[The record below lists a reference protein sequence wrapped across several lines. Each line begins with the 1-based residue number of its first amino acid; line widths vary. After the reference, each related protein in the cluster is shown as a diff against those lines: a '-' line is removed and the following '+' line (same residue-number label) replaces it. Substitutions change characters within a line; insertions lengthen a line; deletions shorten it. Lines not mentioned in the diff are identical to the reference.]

1 MAMSAAFPLF
11 VGLRY
16 AALPRGNR
24 FASLVSAVAL
34 LAMSLGVAAL
44 IVVLSVMN
52 GFEQELRDRILAVTP
67 HAVISGPA
75 EAQAAW
81 SELEARL
88 DATGALRARA
98 PFSGAAVMLSA
109 GSRVQ
114 GVQLEGIEPQREA
127 AASGLDAFFI
137 DGGLAA
143 LRPGEYRIALGSLVA
158 RELGVVPGD
167 RVTVVLPELVLSP
180 AGVLPRLRQFE
191 VAGVF
196 RVGAQVDAS
205 TAFVHRLDAA
215 RLLRRDASREL
226 RLWFHD
232 PRQAPAAM
240 ARLEGALDE
249 GFVATDWS
257 ASQGSLFAAIR
268 MEKRVIGLLLL
279 VMVAVAAFNI
289 VSIMTMTVAE
299 KRGAIAVLRTL
310 GASRSQIMGIFLTRG
325 MLLGGSGLLL
335 GLAMGLPLARYAGA
349 VTAWIEGLFGFRLF
363 NPGVYFIS
371 YLPSLLRWQDVVQ
384 ISLVAVLLTVL
395 ATLYPAW
402 RATRVGP
409 AELLAHD

>member
-1 MAMSAAFPLF
+1 MPMFAAFPLF

-180 AGVLPRLRQFE
+180 AGVLPQFE
-191 VAGVF
+191 VVGVF

-240 ARLEGALDE
+240 ARLAGALDE
-249 GFVATDWS
+249 GFVASDWS
-257 ASQGSLFAAIR
+257 ESQGSLFAAIR

-299 KRGAIAVLRTL
+299 KRSAIAVLRTL

-335 GLAMGLPLARYAGA
+335 GLAMGLPLAHYAGA